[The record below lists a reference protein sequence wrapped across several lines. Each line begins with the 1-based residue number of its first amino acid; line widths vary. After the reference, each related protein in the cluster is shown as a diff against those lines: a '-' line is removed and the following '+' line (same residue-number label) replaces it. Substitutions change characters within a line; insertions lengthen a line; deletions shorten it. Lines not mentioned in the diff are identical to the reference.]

1 MKEICTVSD
10 FNYLSK
16 GLALYESLIEYS
28 DNFILNYLCIDDKSF
43 KFLKPFETTNLKVW
57 SVNDLLKNDKNLLQ
71 LKNNNY
77 RYFCWSLASYFSN
90 FLIKKNNKSV
100 TYIDSDILLHDNI
113 DLILNEIGNK
123 DVGIFRHRQFELTS
137 NRPDGLYNVGIVF
150 FKNSDLGKLLLN
162 WWSDAVLHMKY
173 PHLSTCGDQKY
184 LEEFPRLCPK
194 DRIFIDG
201 NIGHGAPWQW
211 QLFNYDDYETDGT
224 IIWEGEKQKLIFSH
238 FSQFDY
244 DINND
249 TYIPSKEHH
258 IYTPI
263 EKYEEIKALK
273 MIYDDYFLKIKKVY
287 NKYNGLK

>member
-1 MKEICTVSD
+1 MNEICTVSD

-57 SVNDLLKNDKNLLQ
+57 SVNDLLKNDKNLSQ

-90 FLIKKNNKSV
+90 FLIKKNNNSV

-113 DLILNEIGNK
+113 DTILNEIGNK
-123 DVGIFRHRQFELTS
+123 DIGIFRHRQFELTS
-137 NRPDGLYNVGIVF
+137 NRPEGLYNVGIVF
-150 FKNSDLGKLLLN
+150 FKNSNLGKLLLN

-173 PHLSTCGDQKY
+173 PNLATCGDQKY

-224 IIWEGEKQKLIFSH
+224 IIWEGKKQKLIFSH

-273 MIYDDYFLKIKKVY
+273 IIYDDYFLKIKKVY